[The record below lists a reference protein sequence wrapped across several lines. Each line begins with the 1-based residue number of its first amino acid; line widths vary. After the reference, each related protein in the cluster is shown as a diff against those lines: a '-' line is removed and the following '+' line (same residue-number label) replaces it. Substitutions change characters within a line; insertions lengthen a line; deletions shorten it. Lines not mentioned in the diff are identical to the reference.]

1 MKTYNIDVETAL
13 QKVIEN
19 QMDARE
25 RSATII
31 ANIKDM
37 HHKIEQL
44 EEDVKGSSNNF
55 VDIVQRFTEITPQ
68 IQKIQLLEE
77 IILNHKEP
85 QKSLQWQVT
94 DSQERWKRF
103 DKYRWLLIT
112 GVSGLTFTTLG
123 LLIKQIIG

>member
-1 MKTYNIDVETAL
+1 MKTYSMDIEAAL
-13 QKVIEN
+13 QKVIDN

-37 HHKIEQL
+37 HSKIEQL
-44 EEDVKGSSNNF
+44 EEDVKSSNDNF
-55 VDIVQRFTEITPQ
+55 LEVIKKFTEIAPQ
-68 IQKIQLLEE
+68 IEKIGLLEE

-85 QKSLQWQVT
+85 KKSLQWQVA
-94 DSQERWKRF
+94 DSNERWKRF
-103 DKYRWLLIT
+103 DKYRWLLVT
-112 GVSGLTFTTLG
+112 GVSGLTFTTIG

>member
-68 IQKIQLLEE
+68 IQKIQFLEE

>member
-1 MKTYNIDVETAL
+1 MKTYSMDIEAAL
-13 QKVIEN
+13 QKVIDN

-37 HHKIEQL
+37 HSKIEQL
-44 EEDVKGSSNNF
+44 EEDVKSSNDNF
-55 VDIVQRFTEITPQ
+55 LEVIKKFTEIAPQ
-68 IQKIQLLEE
+68 IEKIGLLEE

-85 QKSLQWQVT
+85 KKSLQWQVA
-94 DSQERWKRF
+94 DSSERWKRF
-103 DKYRWLLIT
+103 DKYRWLLVT
-112 GVSGLTFTTLG
+112 GVSGLTFTTIG

>member
-1 MKTYNIDVETAL
+1 MDIEAAL
-13 QKVIEN
+13 QKVIDN

-37 HHKIEQL
+37 HSKIEQL
-44 EEDVKGSSNNF
+44 EEDVKSSNDNF
-55 VDIVQRFTEITPQ
+55 LEVIKKFTEIAPQ
-68 IQKIQLLEE
+68 IEKIGLLEE

-85 QKSLQWQVT
+85 KKSLQWQVA
-94 DSQERWKRF
+94 DSNERWKRF
-103 DKYRWLLIT
+103 DKYRWLLVT
-112 GVSGLTFTTLG
+112 GVSGLTFTTIG